1 MRLQIR
7 QCRTNTG
14 NALLITM
21 LTCLLIGVA
30 LASYLVLVSSQ
41 NYSVMRSLAWNS
53 TIPILEAGAEE
64 ALTQL
69 RHNGITNLSANGWVY
84 LSSEHGPAYYKKRFM
99 GDSYYEAYITPT
111 TPPVVYSHGFV
122 PVPLSPA
129 AQVGMILASL
139 ANGETTAPNY
149 LRRRVRIET
158 KGGALFAKGMVAKGQ
173 IDLNGNNIATDS
185 FDSSDPLYSDPDG
198 QYPASNS
205 AKTKGNG
212 DVATNSGLINSLNVG
227 NADIKGRV
235 STGPGGSVAIG
246 PNGVVGSKAW
256 VEAGNRGI
264 QPGYS
269 TDDMNVHFNDV
280 VAPTTSM
287 TPVGGR
293 VDGVR
298 YDYVLGTG
306 NYNLSQLKNKNVMV
320 TGNAVL
326 HVTDSLQFTGN
337 TGIIINPGGRLEL
350 YVSASSAKIAGNGV
364 LNRTGNALNF
374 WYLGLP
380 QNTSL
385 DLSGNAAFT
394 GVIYAPSAD
403 FSLGGGGS
411 DTIDFIG
418 ASITKTVK
426 MNGHYNFHYD
436 EALAKNGPINAYI
449 VTSWNEL

>member
-1 MRLQIR
+1 MRIQILHR
-7 QCRTNTG
+7 RTNAG
-14 NALLITM
+14 NALLITL
-21 LTCLLIGVA
+21 LTCLLIGVG

-69 RHNGITNLSANGWVY
+69 HYNGITNLSANGWVY

-129 AQVGMILASL
+129 SQVGMILASL
-139 ANGETTAPNY
+139 VNGETTGPNY
-149 LRRRVRIET
+149 LHRRVRIET

-185 FDSSDPLYSDPDG
+185 FDSSHDSPLNTNGKYDPVKTSD
-198 QYPASNS
+198 
-205 AKTKGNG
+205 NG
-212 DVATNSGLINSLNVG
+212 DVATNSGLVNSLNVG
-227 NADIKGRV
+227 NADIKGKV

-246 PNGVVGSKAW
+246 PTGVVGSKAW
-256 VEAGNRGI
+256 VEGGNRGI

-269 TDDMNVHFNDV
+269 NDDMNVHFNDV
-280 VAPTTSM
+280 TSPATRM
-287 TPVGGR
+287 TPGSGW
-293 VDGVR
+293 VDGVQ

-306 NYNLSQLKNKNVMV
+306 NYNLSHLKNKNVMV
-320 TGNAVL
+320 TGNAIL

-403 FSLGGGGS
+403 FTLGGGGS
-411 DTIDFIG
+411 DIVDFIG

-436 EALAKNGPINAYI
+436 EALAKKGPINAYV